1 MLSCVVYNAS
11 YEILSIV
18 NIQEAIVHVLDGKAV
33 IMEAHPEREIR
44 TVSTAYPAPAAI
56 RLNYYVKTPRR
67 WTDKSTL
74 NKHNLY
80 IRDGYT
86 CQYCGRHRNDLSHRE
101 YLTKDHILPRTRG
114 GENTWENLVTAC
126 NTCNNRKDNRT
137 PDEANMTLLSQPRVP
152 LQISQRARRQAFRAI
167 A

>member
-1 MLSCVVYNAS
+1 MLSCIVYNAS
-11 YEILSIV
+11 YEVLSII

-33 IMEAHPEREIR
+33 IMEAHPDREIR
-44 TVSTAYPAPAAI
+44 TVSTAFPAPAAI

-86 CQYCGRHRNDLSHRE
+86 CQYCGRHRNDLHAKE

-137 PDEANMTLLSQPRVP
+137 PDEAGMRLLSEPRVP
-152 LQISQRARRQAFRAI
+152 LQISQRARREASLHR
-167 A
+167 